1 MFSPTRTLL
10 LAVWLKHEMI
20 TFTVKLF
27 KLVFVNCKL
36 STVLFSWI
44 SCDYCVLP
52 VPGLRFLGLICIL
65 IKHSVNLWR
74 EQPSYHLDTYNC
86 DLFVFGPEFA
96 ILRIPLPKT
105 DNNL

>member
-1 MFSPTRTLL
+1 MFSHATTLL
-10 LAVWLKHEMI
+10 LAVWLKQEMI

-27 KLVFVNCKL
+27 KLLFVNCKL
-36 STVLFSWI
+36 STALFSWI
-44 SCDYCVLP
+44 SCDYFDKL

-74 EQPSYHLDTYNC
+74 EQPSYHLYTYNC